1 MKKEALKKECP
12 YSSAI
17 PQIFKCM
24 GYVLKSYAGVG
35 IALALFMLVG
45 LQIEQQYRGQR
56 YMGKCINHL
65 SNPDLKIP
73 SNPDLK
79 ISEQERNFACAN
91 IYRESPSLFEYYKG
105 NILKFMPENFFK

>member
-1 MKKEALKKECP
+1 MYLHMKKEALKKECP

-17 PQIFKCM
+17 PQIFNCM

-65 SNPDLKIP
+65 SNPDLKI
-73 SNPDLK
+73 
-79 ISEQERNFACAN
+79 SEQERNFACAN

-105 NILKFMPENFFK
+105 NILKFMPENSFK

>member
-1 MKKEALKKECP
+1 MYCHMEKEALKKECP

-35 IALALFMLVG
+35 IALALFMLVA

-65 SNPDLKIP
+65 SNPDLKI
-73 SNPDLK
+73 
-79 ISEQERNFACAN
+79 SEQERNFACAN
-91 IYRESPSLFEYYKG
+91 IYRESSSLFEYYKG
-105 NILKFMPENFFK
+105 NILKFMPENSFK

>member
-1 MKKEALKKECP
+1 MYCHMKKEALKKECP

-65 SNPDLKIP
+65 SNPDLKI
-73 SNPDLK
+73 
-79 ISEQERNFACAN
+79 SEQERNFACAN
-91 IYRESPSLFEYYKG
+91 IYRESSSLFEYYKG
-105 NILKFMPENFFK
+105 NILKFMPENSFR

>member
-1 MKKEALKKECP
+1 MYLHMKKEALKKECP

-65 SNPDLKIP
+65 SNPDLKI
-73 SNPDLK
+73 
-79 ISEQERNFACAN
+79 SEQERNFACAN

-105 NILKFMPENFFK
+105 NILKFMPENYFK

>member
-1 MKKEALKKECP
+1 MYLHMKKEALKKECP

-65 SNPDLKIP
+65 SNPDLKI
-73 SNPDLK
+73 
-79 ISEQERNFACAN
+79 SEQERNFACAN

-105 NILKFMPENFFK
+105 NILKFMPESSFK

>member
-1 MKKEALKKECP
+1 MKKEAIKKECP
-12 YSSAI
+12 YSRAI

-56 YMGKCINHL
+56 YMGKCISHL
-65 SNPDLKIP
+65 

-105 NILKFMPENFFK
+105 NILKFMPENSFK

>member
-1 MKKEALKKECP
+1 MYSHMKKKALKKECP

-65 SNPDLKIP
+65 SNPDLKI
-73 SNPDLK
+73 
-79 ISEQERNFACAN
+79 SEQERNFACAN

-105 NILKFMPENFFK
+105 NILKFMPENSFK

>member
-1 MKKEALKKECP
+1 MYRLMKKEAPKKECP
-12 YSSAI
+12 CSNAI

-45 LQIEQQYRGQR
+45 LQIEQQYRAQR

-65 SNPDLKIP
+65 

-91 IYRESPSLFEYYKG
+91 IYRESSSLFEYYKG
-105 NILKFMPENFFK
+105 NILKFMPENSFK

>member
-1 MKKEALKKECP
+1 MYSHMKKEALKKECP

-65 SNPDLKIP
+65 SNPDLKI
-73 SNPDLK
+73 
-79 ISEQERNFACAN
+79 SEQERNFACAN

-105 NILKFMPENFFK
+105 NVLKFMPENSFK

>member
-65 SNPDLKIP
+65 SNPDLKI
-73 SNPDLK
+73 
-79 ISEQERNFACAN
+79 SEQERNFACAN

-105 NILKFMPENFFK
+105 NILKFMPENSFR

>member
-1 MKKEALKKECP
+1 MYSHMKKEALKKECP

-35 IALALFMLVG
+35 IVLALFMLIG

-65 SNPDLKIP
+65 

-105 NILKFMPENFFK
+105 NILKFMPENSFK

>member
-65 SNPDLKIP
+65 SNPDLKI
-73 SNPDLK
+73 
-79 ISEQERNFACAN
+79 SEQERNFACAN

>member
-1 MKKEALKKECP
+1 MKKKALKKECP

-65 SNPDLKIP
+65 SNPDLKI
-73 SNPDLK
+73 
-79 ISEQERNFACAN
+79 SEQERNFACAN

-105 NILKFMPENFFK
+105 NILKFMPENSFK

>member
-1 MKKEALKKECP
+1 MYLHMKKEALKKECP

-65 SNPDLKIP
+65 SNPDLKI
-73 SNPDLK
+73 
-79 ISEQERNFACAN
+79 SEQERNFACAN

-105 NILKFMPENFFK
+105 NVLKFMPENSFK

>member
-1 MKKEALKKECP
+1 MYSHMKKEALKKECP

-65 SNPDLKIP
+65 SNPDLKI
-73 SNPDLK
+73 
-79 ISEQERNFACAN
+79 SEQERNFACAN

-105 NILKFMPENFFK
+105 NILKFMPENSFK

>member
-65 SNPDLKIP
+65 SNPDLKI
-73 SNPDLK
+73 
-79 ISEQERNFACAN
+79 SEQERNFACAN

-105 NILKFMPENFFK
+105 NILKFMPENSFK

>member
-1 MKKEALKKECP
+1 MYLHMKKEALKKECP

-45 LQIEQQYRGQR
+45 LQIEQQYRWQR

-65 SNPDLKIP
+65 

-105 NILKFMPENFFK
+105 NILKFMPENSFK

>member
-1 MKKEALKKECP
+1 MYSHMKKEALKKECP

-65 SNPDLKIP
+65 SNPDLKI
-73 SNPDLK
+73 
-79 ISEQERNFACAN
+79 SEQERNFACAN

>member
-1 MKKEALKKECP
+1 MYSHMKKEALKKKCP

-65 SNPDLKIP
+65 SNPDLKI
-73 SNPDLK
+73 
-79 ISEQERNFACAN
+79 SEQERNFACAN

-105 NILKFMPENFFK
+105 NILKFMPENSFK

>member
-35 IALALFMLVG
+35 VALALFMLVG

-65 SNPDLKIP
+65 

-105 NILKFMPENFFK
+105 NILKFMPENSFK

>member
-56 YMGKCINHL
+56 YMGKCINYL
-65 SNPDLKIP
+65 

-105 NILKFMPENFFK
+105 NILKFMPENSFK